1 MNLRH
6 KKPLNSYIGQA
17 NHDTSVHLILRQ
29 SAHDEDFE
37 KSHNSLPKYKFVKPR
52 QTS

>member
-17 NHDTSVHLILRQ
+17 NHDSSVLFIPIQ
-29 SAHDEDFE
+29 SAHDEDFQ
-37 KSHNSLPKYKFVKPR
+37 KNNIPSRKQKPVK
-52 QTS
+52 